1 MTEVEQ
7 IKQTLARY
15 WQYLD
20 DRRATEWL
28 DLFVD
33 DAVLQYQEVVMR
45 SRRELE
51 PIAADLK
58 NHTPGKHL
66 SSNEIVEVDGDN
78 ATAHSDVV
86 FLEPNADGTVKIRFY
101 GRCDDTLR
109 RDGSVWRFT
118 SRSITFQGGVH

>member
-1 MTEVEQ
+1 MTDTDA
-7 IKQTLARY
+7 IRQTLARY

-20 DRRATEWL
+20 DRREREWV
-28 DLFVD
+28 DLFTD
-33 DAVLQYQEVVMR
+33 DAVLRYEGAEAT
-45 SRRELE
+45 SRDALE
-51 PIAADLK
+51 AIAADLK

-66 SSNEIVEVDGDN
+66 SSNEIIEIDGDS

-86 FLEPNADGTVKIRFY
+86 FLSPAGDGVTIRFY

-109 RDGSVWRFT
+109 RVGASWRFV